1 MALPRH
7 SKLVVER
14 LLEVLT
20 RGAEAL
26 HPAALLALRC
36 LFEVPELDLGAAA
49 RSFSDAQ
56 LFFPVAALLD
66 TPCSALAL
74 EVGFICTHLLAKLA
88 GWRVLT
94 VVVS

>member
-1 MALPRH
+1 MMPANCGLNRH

-20 RGAEAL
+20 RGAAAL

-36 LFEVPELDLGAAA
+36 LFEAPDLDLGVAA
-49 RSFSDAQ
+49 RAFSDAQ
-56 LFFPVAALLD
+56 LFLPVAAQLD

-74 EVGFICTHLLAKLA
+74 EVS
-88 GWRVLT
+88 T
-94 VVVS
+94 V